1 MTFRPWLCPVQYTYF
16 RLSNR
21 IPVKVFYVLRHL
33 LLHGSTPISKIGR
46 ERNEPNQ
53 DSKTENESEGPFSR
67 WLALVALTSSF
78 CLFHSCWSLFTAR
91 FFSCGSDWTELL
103 GTIARLTALAA
114 QPDTTASRTLLPLS
128 IKLLYLALT
137 AHCLLSC
144 RLVRWTRA
152 CGFSTFSAWSCDGVY
167 LWAPESIQQRKRLK
181 FLIWGRYGKR
191 RWLLEGK
198 EKAVDYL
205 RPCSQRLSTFSIWY
219 LLSSS

>member
-1 MTFRPWLCPVQYTYF
+1 MRSFISDLSSLALSRTVYILSFIESLVRFSMSSDIDCYTEC
-16 RLSNR
+16 R
-21 IPVKVFYVLRHL
+21 IDSFL
-33 LLHGSTPISKIGR
+33 ISKMGR
-46 ERNEPNQ
+46 ERNELNQ

-78 CLFHSCWSLFTAR
+78 CLLHSCWSLFTAR

-152 CGFSTFSAWSCDGVY
+152 CGFSTLSAWSCDFWS
-167 LWAPESIQQRKRLK
+167 LPLSAWINSTKR
-181 FLIWGRYGKR
+181 GKI
-191 RWLLEGK
+191 
-198 EKAVDYL
+198 
-205 RPCSQRLSTFSIWY
+205 P
-219 LLSSS
+219 

>member
-1 MTFRPWLCPVQYTYF
+1 MDWIDTSALPIRRMLGFSH
-16 RLSNR
+16 SNR
-21 IPVKVFYVLRHL
+21 KGVPNLDSLMYV
-33 LLHGSTPISKIGR
+33 GR
-46 ERNEPNQ
+46 ERNELNQ

-78 CLFHSCWSLFTAR
+78 CLLHSCWSLFTAR

-128 IKLLYLALT
+128 IKLLYLAPT

-152 CGFSTFSAWSCDGVY
+152 CGFSTFSAWSCDFWS
-167 LWAPESIQQRKRLK
+167 LPLSAWINSTKRCK
-181 FLIWGRYGKR
+181 I
-191 RWLLEGK
+191 
-198 EKAVDYL
+198 
-205 RPCSQRLSTFSIWY
+205 P
-219 LLSSS
+219 